1 VSAFFQSVCFL
12 LLSSFLLSFPD
23 ASRQDDGV
31 GVLSVVADGPAAQA
45 GLREGD
51 VVVKV
56 GDRNIRSLE
65 DLNQALQQYK
75 PGDSVAIGIRR
86 GSEQLSL
93 TAVLGEPR

>member
-1 VSAFFQSVCFL
+1 
-12 LLSSFLLSFPD
+12 
-23 ASRQDDGV
+23 
-31 GVLSVVADGPAAQA
+31 VLSVVADGPAAQA